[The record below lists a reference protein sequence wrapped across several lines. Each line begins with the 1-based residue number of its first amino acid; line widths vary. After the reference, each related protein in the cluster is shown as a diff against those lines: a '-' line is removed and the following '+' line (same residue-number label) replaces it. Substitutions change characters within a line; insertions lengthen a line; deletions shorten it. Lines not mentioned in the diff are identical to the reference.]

1 VLEAHSVVEQVGT
14 AQVACTEAE
23 LPGGMVAPAVALPV
37 AVAMAVHVESLL
49 ERSALLV
56 VSAAAV
62 EDPVQAV
69 FHTWEQARDSTYKKQ
84 RISMW
89 VLEVILTQ
97 FDQGEIS
104 LASSPVVVA

>member
-49 ERSALLV
+49 ERSAPLV

-84 RISMW
+84 RTSTW

>member
-14 AQVACTEAE
+14 AQVACTAAE
-23 LPGGMVAPAVALPV
+23 LLGAMVARAVALPV

-49 ERSALLV
+49 ERSAPLV
-56 VSAAAV
+56 VSVAAV

-84 RISMW
+84 RTSMW

>member
-14 AQVACTEAE
+14 AQVARTEAE
-23 LPGGMVAPAVALPV
+23 LPGAMVAPAVALPA

-49 ERSALLV
+49 ERSAPLV

-84 RISMW
+84 RISTW